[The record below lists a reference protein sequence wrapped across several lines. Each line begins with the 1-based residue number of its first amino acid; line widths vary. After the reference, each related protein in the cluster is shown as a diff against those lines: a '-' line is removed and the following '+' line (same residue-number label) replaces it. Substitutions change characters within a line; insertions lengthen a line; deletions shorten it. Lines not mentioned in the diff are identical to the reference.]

1 MLAQISEQQIRKVRW
16 VLTCAWLLL
25 IASLFYD
32 PISPLITTANQTW
45 SPFRIKPED
54 CIAVQNTCLDLQPYP
69 LGAPIFWGMIV
80 PSSIFILLVFGHE
93 LWRRIC
99 PLSFLSQIPRALGWQ
114 RQIKRTDSKTGKV
127 RYEIPKV
134 KKDSWLGKNYLYLQF
149 GLLFIGLCSRILF
162 INGNAIALGLWLLI
176 TIAAAI
182 TVGYLYGGKTWCN
195 YFCPMAPVQKVY
207 AEPSALLAT
216 KAHMSDRTITQSM
229 CRTITDGKEQSAC
242 VACQNPCI
250 DIDSERSY
258 WDGIEKPESKFLYYC
273 YLGLVV
279 GYFFY
284 YYLYA
289 GSWDYYFSG
298 AWAMEG
304 NSIQKLLSS
313 GLYLYGQAIPIPKI
327 LAVPLTLGIFTALGY
342 GFGLLVERIYR
353 SYLKFR
359 QQKVASILILH
370 HLFSVCTF
378 IAFNLFFI
386 FGGRPFIRLLP
397 NFLQETTDV
406 LIVLV
411 STLWLYQALR
421 REPELYAKE
430 GLAGRFRK
438 QLTKMNFPLEKYF
451 TGKDIEDL
459 NPHEV
464 YVLVKVLPEFT
475 KQKRYEAYKGVLRE
489 SLEEG
494 YTNSSSSLEVLRQL
508 RTELDI
514 SDSEHRNVLEELGVE
529 DPQLLDPNRQRDLEN
544 LVRLSGYRKSIERLV
559 HLQNLDVTTASQKAA
574 KVYQITPTEEQETIQ
589 GFDQDSSIKQKSYF
603 YLDRLW
609 QLLHSYHSLNQP
621 FLVDQKAVVSLL
633 LETIRHKK
641 QILVEAI
648 LDAIVLLSSKEAS
661 IAEAMEIAKNLG
673 KLAPTV
679 LQDILDAQ
687 ESDWLQKL
695 APNLIDLLKRSAQDS
710 ACSVTIEVNEVV
722 ETLTNLLQ
730 EPNPLIQSVS
740 LYLLQKLDYDR
751 SRDLAAAVESN
762 HPLVQAIVGQ
772 IFKYKQTKDLAD
784 FATLEKVVYLFNSDF
799 FCNLESE
806 ILIEL
811 GDRAYVK
818 SFQQDEHITEAGDTC
833 RELLLLIEGNVEIRM
848 LRADQTEEISNL
860 VSGRVLDELEVL
872 THTNIAGTITAK
884 STPTRVLAIPVD
896 TFDDLLDRDR
906 SLALKVLELESI
918 RLKGLLNLGYIFK

>member
-1 MLAQISEQQIRKVRW
+1 MISPISEQQMRKVRW
-16 VLTCAWLLL
+16 LLTCAWLLL

-45 SPFRIKPED
+45 SPFRIKPDD
-54 CIAVQNTCLDLQPYP
+54 CIPVQNVCLDLQPYP

-80 PSSIFILLVFGHE
+80 PSAIFILLVFGHE

-114 RQIKRTDSKTGKV
+114 RQLKRTDSKTGKV

-162 INGNAIALGLWLLI
+162 INGNAIALGLWLVI

-195 YFCPMAPVQKVY
+195 YFCPMAPVQKIY

-216 KAHMSDRTITQSM
+216 KAHMSEVPITQSM

-258 WDGIEKPESKFLYYC
+258 WDGIEKPESQFLYYC

-304 NSIQKLLSS
+304 NSIHKLMSS
-313 GLYLYGQAIPIPKI
+313 GFYLYNQAIPIPKI
-327 LAVPLTLGIFTALGY
+327 LAVPLTLGLFTGLGY
-342 GFGLLVERIYR
+342 IFGTLSERLYR
-353 SYLKFR
+353 SYLNFAK
-359 QQKVASILILH
+359 QKTSNLLIRH
-370 HLFSVCTF
+370 HLFSVTTF

-397 NFLQETTDV
+397 NFFQETIDV
-406 LIVLV
+406 LMVLL
-411 STLWLYQALR
+411 STLWLARTLKR
-421 REPELYAKE
+421 DPELYARE

-438 QLTKMNFPLEKYF
+438 QLLKMNFPLQEYF
-451 TGKDIEDL
+451 KDRDVDDL

-464 YVLVKVLPEFT
+464 YVLAKVLPGFT

-494 YTNSSSSLEVLRQL
+494 YTNSASSLELLRQL

-514 SDSEHRNVLEELGVE
+514 SDAEHRNLLEELGVE
-529 DPQLLDPNRQRDLEN
+529 DPQLLDPSRQRNLEN
-544 LVRLSGYRKSIERLV
+544 LVRISGYRKALERLV
-559 HLQNLDVTTASQKAA
+559 YLQNLDTDTASQQLVQAYNISPA
-574 KVYQITPTEEQETIQ
+574 EEREITQ
-589 GFDQDSSIKQKSYF
+589 GFDRDATLKQKSHF
-603 YLDRLW
+603 YLDSLD
-609 QLLHSYHSLNQP
+609 QLLQSYHNLNQRCLLEHRP
-621 FLVDQKAVVSLL
+621 AVSLL
-633 LETIRHKK
+633 LEAIRRKK
-641 QILVEAI
+641 KILVLALLEAI
-648 LDAIVLLSSKEAS
+648 ANLNSNEGN
-661 IAEAMEIAKNLG
+661 EIASNLG

-679 LQDILDAQ
+679 LQDIL
-687 ESDWLQKL
+687 EEPNSLWLIKISPSQ
-695 APNLIDLLKRSAQDS
+695 IELLNQPSANS
-710 ACSVTIEVNEVV
+710 ACSVAITVSEIID
-722 ETLTNLLQ
+722 TLTPLLQ

-740 LYLLQKLDYDR
+740 LYLLQILDFAA
-751 SRDLAAAVESN
+751 SRIYAVDIESK
-762 HPLVQAIVGQ
+762 HPLVQETIALILKNTQ
-772 IFKYKQTKDLAD
+772 SQPLAN
-784 FATLEKVVYLFNSDF
+784 FEKLERVIYLFNSDF
-799 FCNLESE
+799 FQSLDNE
-806 ILIEL
+806 ILMEL
-811 GDRAYVK
+811 SDRAYVK
-818 SFQQDEHITEAGDTC
+818 PYLENEHITEAGDTC
-833 RELLLLIEGNVEIRM
+833 RELLLLIEGYVEIRIIH
-848 LRADQTEEISNL
+848 ADQSETVSSL
-860 VSGRVLDELEVL
+860 VSGKVLDELEVL
-872 THTNIAGTITAK
+872 THTNLTGTITAK
-884 STPTRVLAIPVD
+884 SSPTRVLAIPVD
-896 TFDDLLDRDR
+896 TFDDLMERDR
-906 SLALKVLELESI
+906 SLAIKVLELESL
-918 RLKGLLNLGYIFK
+918 RLKGLLASN

>member
-114 RQIKRTDSKTGKV
+114 RQIKRTDSKTGKI

-162 INGNAIALGLWLLI
+162 INGNAIALGLWLLM

-229 CRTITDGKEQSAC
+229 CRTITDSKEQSAC

-258 WDGIEKPESKFLYYC
+258 WDGIEKPESKMLYYG

-304 NSIQKLLSS
+304 NSIQNLLSS
-313 GLYLYGQAIPIPKI
+313 GLYLYNQAIPIPKI
-327 LAVPLTLGIFTALGY
+327 LAVPITLGLFTGLGY
-342 GFGLLVERIYR
+342 IFGHLSERIYR
-353 SYLKFR
+353 AYLHFYK
-359 QQKVASILILH
+359 QKAPLTLIRH
-370 HLFSVCTF
+370 HLFSICTF

-397 NFLQETTDV
+397 SFFQETIDV
-406 LIVLV
+406 VIVLL
-411 STLWLYQALR
+411 STLWLYRTIR
-421 REPELYAKE
+421 RDPELYAKE

-438 QLTKMNFPLEKYF
+438 QLLKMNFPLEQYF
-451 TGKDIEDL
+451 TGKDIEEL

-464 YVLVKVLPEFT
+464 YVLAKVLPGFT

-489 SLEEG
+489 ALEEG

-514 SDSEHRNVLEELGVE
+514 SDAEHRTLLDELGVE
-529 DPQLLDPNRQRDLEN
+529 DPQLLDPSRQRNLEN
-544 LVRLSGYRKSIERLV
+544 LVRISGYRKAMERLMY
-559 HLQNLDVTTASQKAA
+559 LQNLDVTTASQKVA
-574 KVYQITPTEEQETIQ
+574 KTYSITPAEEREIMQD
-589 GFDQDSSIKQKSYF
+589 FDQEASLKQKSYY
-603 YLDRLW
+603 YLESLTRL
-609 QLLHSYHSLNQP
+609 LRLYHSLNQS
-621 FLVDQKAVVSLL
+621 FLLDERAIVSLL
-633 LETIRHKK
+633 LEAIRRKK
-641 QILVEAI
+641 QMLVLAILEAI
-648 LDAIVLLSSKEAS
+648 ATLNNEEAVD
-661 IAEAMEIAKNLG
+661 IARNLG
-673 KLAPTV
+673 NLSPTV
-679 LQDILDAQ
+679 LQDILDDCECEWYQRLDA
-687 ESDWLQKL
+687 S
-695 APNLIDLLKRSAQDS
+695 LIAILKSSGQDT
-710 ACSVTIEVNEVV
+710 ACSVSLDISEVADA
-722 ETLTNLLQ
+722 LTTLLQ
-730 EPNPLIQSVS
+730 EQNPLIQSAS
-740 LYLLQKLDYDR
+740 LYLLQKLDFTL
-751 SRDLAAAVESN
+751 SHSLAVDVNSK
-762 HPLVQAIVGQ
+762 HPLVEETINF
-772 IFKYKQTKDLAD
+772 ITKNNHAVTLAS
-784 FATLEKVVYLFNSDF
+784 FPILERIVYLFNSDF
-799 FCNLESE
+799 FHSLDNE

-811 GDRAYVK
+811 GNRAYVK
-818 SFQQDEHITEAGDTC
+818 SYQEEEHISEAGDTC
-833 RELLLLIEGNVEIRM
+833 RELLLLIEGSVEIRVK
-848 LRADQTEEISNL
+848 RADQTEIISNL
-860 VSGRVLDELEVL
+860 LPGKVLDELEVL
-872 THTNIAGTITAK
+872 THTNQTGTITAK
-884 STPTRVLAIPVD
+884 ASPTRVLAIPVD
-896 TFDDLLDRDR
+896 TFDDLMDRDR
-906 SLALKVLELESI
+906 NLAIKVLELESLRI
-918 RLKGLLNLGYIFK
+918 KGLLGTV

>member
-1 MLAQISEQQIRKVRW
+1 MISNISEQQIRKVRW

-54 CIAVQNTCLDLQPYP
+54 CIPVQNVCLDLQPYP

-162 INGNAIALGLWLLI
+162 INGNAIALGLWLVM

-195 YFCPMAPVQKVY
+195 YFCPMAPVQKIY

-216 KAHMSDRTITQSM
+216 KAHMSEVPITQSM
-229 CRTITDGKEQSAC
+229 CRTIANGKEQSAC

-258 WDGIEKPESKFLYYC
+258 WDGIEKPESQFLYYC

-289 GSWDYYFSG
+289 GNWDYYFSG

-304 NSIQKLLSS
+304 NSIQKLMSS
-313 GLYLYGQAIPIPKI
+313 GFYLYNQAIPIPKI
-327 LAVPLTLGIFTALGY
+327 LAVPLTLGLFTGLGY
-342 GFGLLVERIYR
+342 IFGTLGERLYR
-353 SYLKFR
+353 SYLHFAK
-359 QQKVASILILH
+359 QKTSNLLIRH
-370 HLFSVCTF
+370 HLFSVTTF

-397 NFLQETTDV
+397 NFFQETIDV
-406 LIVLV
+406 LVVLL
-411 STLWLYQALR
+411 STLWLARTLKR
-421 REPELYAKE
+421 DPELYARE

-438 QLTKMNFPLEKYF
+438 QLLKMNFPLQEYF
-451 TGKDIEDL
+451 KDRDVDDL

-464 YVLVKVLPEFT
+464 YVLAKVLPGFT

-494 YTNSSSSLEVLRQL
+494 YTNSASSLELLRQL

-514 SDSEHRNVLEELGVE
+514 SDTEHRNLLEELGVE
-529 DPQLLDPNRQRDLEN
+529 DPQLLDPSRQRNLEN
-544 LVRLSGYRKSIERLV
+544 LVRISGYRKALERLV
-559 HLQNLDVTTASQKAA
+559 YLQNLDTDTASQQLVQAYNISPA
-574 KVYQITPTEEQETIQ
+574 EEREITQ
-589 GFDQDSSIKQKSYF
+589 GFDRDATLKQKSYF
-603 YLDRLW
+603 YLDRLD
-609 QLLHSYHSLNQP
+609 QLLQSYHNLNQRCLLEHRP
-621 FLVDQKAVVSLL
+621 AVSLL
-633 LETIRHKK
+633 LEAIRRKK
-641 QILVEAI
+641 KILVLALLEAI
-648 LDAIVLLSSKEAS
+648 ANLPDHEGN
-661 IAEAMEIAKNLG
+661 EIASNLG

-679 LQDILDAQ
+679 LQDILEEAN
-687 ESDWLQKL
+687 SIWLTKIPPSQ
-695 APNLIDLLKRSAQDS
+695 IELLNQPSANI
-710 ACSVTIEVNEVV
+710 ACSVAIAVSEIID
-722 ETLTNLLQ
+722 TLTALLP
-730 EPNPLIQSVS
+730 ESNPLIQSVS
-740 LYLLQKLDYDR
+740 LYLLQILDFAA
-751 SRDLAAAVESN
+751 SRVYAVDIESQ
-762 HPLVQAIVGQ
+762 HPLVQDTIALILKNTQ
-772 IFKYKQTKDLAD
+772 SQPLAN
-784 FATLEKVVYLFNSDF
+784 FEKLERVIYLFNSDF
-799 FCNLESE
+799 FQSLDNE

-811 GDRAYVK
+811 SDRAYVK
-818 SFQQDEHITEAGDTC
+818 SYLENEHITEAGDTC
-833 RELLLLIEGNVEIRM
+833 RELLLLIEGNVEIRIIH
-848 LRADQTEEISNL
+848 ADQSETVSSL
-860 VSGRVLDELEVL
+860 VSGKVLDELEVL
-872 THTNIAGTITAK
+872 THTNLTGTITAK
-884 STPTRVLAIPVD
+884 SSPTRVLAIPVD
-896 TFDDLLDRDR
+896 TFDDLMERDR
-906 SLALKVLELESI
+906 SLALKVLELESL
-918 RLKGLLNLGYIFK
+918 RLKGLLDSK

>member
-1 MLAQISEQQIRKVRW
+1 MTFNVSEQQMRKVRW
-16 VLTCAWLLL
+16 LLTCAWLLL

-32 PISPLITTANQTW
+32 PLSPLITTPDRLW

-54 CIAVQNTCLDLQPYP
+54 CIPVQNVCLDLQPYP
-69 LGAPIFWGMIV
+69 LGAPIFWGIIV

-99 PLSFLSQIPRALGWQ
+99 PLSFLSQIPRSLGWQ

-176 TIAAAI
+176 TIIAAI
-182 TVGYLYGGKTWCN
+182 AVGYLYGGKTWCN
-195 YFCPMAPVQKVY
+195 YFCPMAPVQKIY

-229 CRTITDGKEQSAC
+229 CRTIIDSKEQSAC

-298 AWAMEG
+298 AWAMES

-313 GLYLYGQAIPIPKI
+313 GLYLYGQVIPIPKLI
-327 LAVPLTLGIFTALGY
+327 AVPLTLAVFTGLGY
-342 GFGLLVERIYR
+342 LLGHLSERIYR
-353 SYLKFR
+353 SYLHFYK
-359 QQKVASILILH
+359 QKATLTIIRH

-397 NFLQETTDV
+397 SFFQETIDV
-406 LIVLV
+406 VIVLL
-411 STLWLYQALR
+411 STLWLYRTIR
-421 REPELYAKE
+421 RNPELYGKE

-438 QLTKMNFPLEKYF
+438 QLIKMDFPLEQYF
-451 TGKDIEDL
+451 TGKDIEEL

-464 YVLVKVLPEFT
+464 YVLAKVLPGFT
-475 KQKRYEAYKGVLRE
+475 KQKRYESYKGVLRE
-489 SLEEG
+489 ALEEG

-514 SDSEHRNVLEELGVE
+514 SDAEHRTLLDELGVE
-529 DPQLLDPNRQRDLEN
+529 DPQLLDPSRQRNLEN
-544 LVRLSGYRKSIERLV
+544 LVRISGYRKAMERLMY
-559 HLQNLDVTTASQKAA
+559 LQNLDVTTASQKVA
-574 KVYQITPTEEQETIQ
+574 KTYSITTAEEREIMQD
-589 GFDQDSSIKQKSYF
+589 FDQDASLKQKSYY
-603 YLDRLW
+603 YLESLTRL
-609 QLLHSYHSLNQP
+609 LRLYHSLNQS
-621 FLVDQKAVVSLL
+621 FLIDERAIVSLL
-633 LETIRHKK
+633 LEAIRRKK
-641 QILVEAI
+641 QMLVLAI
-648 LDAIVLLSSKEAS
+648 LETIATLNKDESIDIARTLGNLS
-661 IAEAMEIAKNLG
+661 
-673 KLAPTV
+673 PTV
-679 LQDILDAQ
+679 LQDILDDG
-687 ESDWLQKL
+687 ESEWYQRLD
-695 APNLIDLLKRSAQDS
+695 ASLITILKSSGEDT
-710 ACSVTIEVNEVV
+710 ACSVSLDISEVADA
-722 ETLTNLLQ
+722 LTTLLQ
-730 EPNPLIQSVS
+730 EQNPLIQSAS
-740 LYLLQKLDYDR
+740 LYLLQKLDFTL
-751 SRDLAAAVESN
+751 SHSLAVDVNSK
-762 HPLVQAIVGQ
+762 HPLVEETISF
-772 IFKYKQTKDLAD
+772 ITKSNHSVALVN
-784 FATLEKVVYLFNSDF
+784 FPILERVVYLFNSDF
-799 FCNLESE
+799 FHSLDNE

-811 GDRAYVK
+811 GNRAYVK
-818 SFQQDEHITEAGDTC
+818 SYQEEEHISEAGDTC
-833 RELLLLIEGNVEIRM
+833 RELLLLIEGTVEIRVQ
-848 LRADQTEEISNL
+848 RADQTEIISNL
-860 VSGRVLDELEVL
+860 LPGKVLDELEVL
-872 THTNIAGTITAK
+872 THTNQTGTITAK
-884 STPTRVLAIPVD
+884 ASPTRVLAIPVD
-896 TFDDLLDRDR
+896 TFDDLMDRDR
-906 SLALKVLELESI
+906 NLAIKVLELESLRI
-918 RLKGLLNLGYIFK
+918 KGLLGTL

>member
-1 MLAQISEQQIRKVRW
+1 MFYNISEQQIRKVRW

-32 PISPLITTANQTW
+32 PISPLITTPSQTW

-54 CIAVQNTCLDLQPYP
+54 CISVQNNCLELQPYA
-69 LGAPIFWGMIV
+69 LGAPIFWGIIV
-80 PSSIFILLVFGHE
+80 PSAIFILLVFGHE

-114 RQIKRTDSKTGKV
+114 RQIKRTDSKIGKV

-162 INGNAIALGLWLLI
+162 INGNAIALGLWLLM

-195 YFCPMAPVQKVY
+195 YFCPMAPVQKIY

-216 KAHMSDRTITQSM
+216 KAHMSEVPITQSM
-229 CRTITDGKEQSAC
+229 CRTITNDGKEQSAC

-304 NSIQKLLSS
+304 NSIQQLLSS
-313 GLYLYGQAIPIPKI
+313 GFYLYNQAIPIPKI
-327 LAVPLTLGIFTALGY
+327 VAVPLTLGLFTGLGY
-342 GFGLLVERIYR
+342 IFGTLSERLYR
-353 SYLKFR
+353 SYLLFSK
-359 QQKVASILILH
+359 QKTSNLQIRH
-370 HLFSVCTF
+370 HLFSVTTF

-397 NFLQETTDV
+397 NFFQETIDV
-406 LIVLV
+406 LVVLV
-411 STLWLYQALR
+411 STLWLARTLKR
-421 REPELYAKE
+421 DPELYARE

-438 QLTKMNFPLEKYF
+438 QLLKMNFPLNQYF
-451 TGKDIEDL
+451 SDRDVDDL

-464 YVLVKVLPEFT
+464 YVLAKVLPGFT

-494 YTNSSSSLEVLRQL
+494 YTNSASSLELLRQL

-514 SDSEHRNVLEELGVE
+514 SDTEHRNLLEELGVE
-529 DPQLLDPNRQRDLEN
+529 DPQLLDPNRQRNLEN
-544 LVRLSGYRKSIERLV
+544 LVRISGYRKALERLV
-559 HLQNLDVTTASQKAA
+559 YLQNLDTNTASQQLAQT
-574 KVYQITPTEEQETIQ
+574 YNITPTEEQEITQ
-589 GFDQDSSIKQKSYF
+589 GFDHDASLKQKSYF
-603 YLDRLW
+603 YLDRLA
-609 QLLHSYHSLNQP
+609 QLLQSYHNLNQP
-621 FLVDQKAVVSLL
+621 CLLEHRPAVSLL
-633 LETIRHKK
+633 LEAISRKK
-641 QILVEAI
+641 RILVLALLEAI
-648 LDAIVLLSSKEAS
+648 AS
-661 IAEAMEIAKNLG
+661 LNTSEGNEIASNLG
-673 KLAPTV
+673 KLSPTV
-679 LQDILDAQ
+679 LGDIL
-687 ESDWLQKL
+687 EE
-695 APNLIDLLKRSAQDS
+695 PNSVWFHKIPSTQINLLRLSS
-710 ACSVTIEVNEVV
+710 ENMTCSVAIEVSEVV
-722 ETLTNLLQ
+722 DTLTDLLQ
-730 EPNPLIQSVS
+730 EPNPLIQAVS
-740 LYLLQKLDYDR
+740 LYLLQILDFAA
-751 SRDLAAAVESN
+751 SRVAAVEIESQ
-762 HPLVQAIVGQ
+762 HRLVQEMITL
-772 IFKYKQTKDLAD
+772 ILKSTHSLPLAN
-784 FATLEKVVYLFNSDF
+784 FEKLERVVYLFNSDF
-799 FCNLESE
+799 FHSLDNE

-811 GDRAYVK
+811 SDRAYVK
-818 SFQQDEHITEAGDTC
+818 SYLENEHITEAGDTC
-833 RELLLLIEGNVEIRM
+833 RELLLLIEGNVEIRII
-848 LRADQTEEISNL
+848 RADQSETISNL
-860 VSGRVLDELEVL
+860 VSGKVLDELEVL
-872 THTNIAGTITAK
+872 THTNLTGTITAK
-884 STPTRVLAIPVD
+884 SSPTRILAIPVD
-896 TFDDLLDRDR
+896 TFDDLMERDR

-918 RLKGLLNLGYIFK
+918 RLKTLLSRE